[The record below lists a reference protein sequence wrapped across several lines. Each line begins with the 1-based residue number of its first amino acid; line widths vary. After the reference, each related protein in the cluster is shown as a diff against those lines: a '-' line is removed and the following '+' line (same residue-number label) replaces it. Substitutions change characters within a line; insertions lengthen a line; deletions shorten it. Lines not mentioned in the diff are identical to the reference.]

1 MYHKDLEA
9 YKLSMEFVTIVYKI
23 TETFPKSELF
33 GLTSQ
38 IRRCAVSIPSNIAE
52 GCARFSDKDSAKFIN
67 IAVGSI
73 AELDTQL
80 QIAYNLGYIQ
90 DITKIKKELNHIN
103 ALAIGL
109 SKFFTKT

>member
-9 YKLSMEFVTIVYKI
+9 YKLSMEFVTQMYEL
-23 TETFPKSELF
+23 TSLFPKFELF

-52 GCARFSDKDSAKFIN
+52 GCARFSDKESAKFIN
-67 IAVGSI
+67 VAVGSI

-80 QIAYNLGYIQ
+80 QIAYNLGYINSIENLQ
-90 DITKIKKELNHIN
+90 NELNHIN
-103 ALAIGL
+103 ALTLGL
-109 SKFFTKT
+109 NKFFNKT